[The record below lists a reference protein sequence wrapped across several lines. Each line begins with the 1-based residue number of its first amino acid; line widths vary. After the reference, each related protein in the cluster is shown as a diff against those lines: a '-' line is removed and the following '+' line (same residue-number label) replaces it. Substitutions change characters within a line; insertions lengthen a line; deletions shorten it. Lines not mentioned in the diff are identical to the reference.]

1 MFLIRDMA
9 CNHYSDKDMFVSFR
23 NLRYMIQHIDAII
36 DSTNMMFKEKNGN
49 AIIMKCHAKQEI
61 SV

>member
-23 NLRYMIQHIDAII
+23 KTYVYDLSLLMPLQI
-36 DSTNMMFKEKNGN
+36 STNMMFKEKNRN
-49 AIIMKCHAKQEI
+49 VIIMKCYAK
-61 SV
+61 

>member
-9 CNHYSDKDMFVSFR
+9 CDHYSDKDMFVSFR
-23 NLRYMIQHIDAII
+23 NLMYMIQHIDAII

-49 AIIMKCHAKQEI
+49 VIIMKCYAK
-61 SV
+61 